1 MSGIGRNV
9 VEASRLEW
17 SQAFAKK
24 IGSHHMNKALRTLTA
39 TIALASVAGCGSPD
53 ATGET
58 PAGSTGDLSD
68 SADGSAVPQGNDPG
82 PAAAPENEAVA
93 PSPAPQADESEA
105 AGSDAAFDAMN
116 SRFSLDGQT
125 VVLKDGLSQ
134 VPAAPGSASSL
145 TTRYLGK
152 AARGDLTGDGKEDVA
167 YLVTREGGGSGRFTY
182 VVAAI
187 AGADGY
193 KTTNA
198 FPVGDRIEPQSL
210 RINAREL
217 QVNFLGRGRG
227 EPMTAPPSRASALL
241 LKVTP
246 GGVLEGLMK

>member
-1 MSGIGRNV
+1 
-9 VEASRLEW
+9 
-17 SQAFAKK
+17 
-24 IGSHHMNKALRTLTA
+24 MNKALRTLTA
-39 TIALASVAGCGSPD
+39 TIALAAVAGCGKPE

-58 PAGSTGDLSD
+58 PAGSTTDLSA
-68 SADGSAVPQGNDPG
+68 SAAGSGARQGNATG
-82 PAAAPENEAVA
+82 PVATPENEPAA
-93 PSPAPQADESEA
+93 PSTAPQAAEPRVAESA
-105 AGSDAAFDAMN
+105 AAFDAMN

-125 VVLKDGLSQ
+125 VVLRDGLAQ
-134 VPAAPGSASSL
+134 VAAAPGSASSV

-152 AARGDLTGDGKEDVA
+152 AARGDLTGDGREDVA
-167 YLVTREGGGSGRFTY
+167 YFVTREGGGSGRFTY

-187 AGADGY
+187 AGAGGY

-198 FPVGDRIEPQSL
+198 FLVGDRIEPQSL

-217 QVNFLGRGRG
+217 QVNFLGRGRD
-227 EPMTAPPSRASALL
+227 EPMTAPPSRESALL

>member
-1 MSGIGRNV
+1 
-9 VEASRLEW
+9 
-17 SQAFAKK
+17 
-24 IGSHHMNKALRTLTA
+24 MNKALRTLTA
-39 TIALASVAGCGSPD
+39 TIALASVAGCGKPE

-58 PAGSTGDLSD
+58 PASSIPDLSA
-68 SADGSAVPQGNDPG
+68 SADGSVAQPGNATAPVATPENEPAAPSTAPQ
-82 PAAAPENEAVA
+82 AAAPTVAESAV
-93 PSPAPQADESEA
+93 
-105 AGSDAAFDAMN
+105 AFDAMN

-125 VVLKDGLSQ
+125 VVLRDGLSQ
-134 VPAAPGSASSL
+134 VPAAPGSASSV

-152 AARGDLTGDGKEDVA
+152 ATRGDLTGDGKEDVA
-167 YLVTREGGGSGRFTY
+167 YFVTREGGGSGRFTY

-187 AGADGY
+187 AGTGGY

-217 QVNFLGRGRG
+217 QVNFLGRGRD
-227 EPMTAPPSRASALL
+227 EPMTAPPSRESALL
-241 LKVTP
+241 LKVTL